1 LFSDPGYIHNI
12 YLKYFQELPMDKS
25 EYNGSYRIGARPD
38 TVRLEEHNAKT
49 WMKLEKCLAA
59 AGGAADFE
67 ALSTAATGHESG
79 SENAPH
85 PYQFVIYC
93 IKNGW
98 LERIPRA
105 TGSGL

>member
-1 LFSDPGYIHNI
+1 MG
-12 YLKYFQELPMDKS
+12 MS
-25 EYNGSYRIGARPD
+25 EYNGKYRIGARPD
-38 TVRLEEHNAKT
+38 TVRLEDHNAKT
-49 WMKLEKCLAA
+49 WMKLEKCLSD
-59 AGGAADFE
+59 AGGAADFD
-67 ALSTAATGHESG
+67 ALSIAATGHESG